1 MICKSGQKSIFNN
14 CDSTDTFSRDN
25 TIYVPP
31 PLNSTLYIVRFLN
44 LNSITFYAIDG
55 HRKCDF
61 CQASFAMETN
71 KTTYPD
77 PGTR

>member
-1 MICKSGQKSIFNN
+1 MTLSKSIFNN
-14 CDSTDTFSRDN
+14 SDSTDTFSRDN
-25 TIYVPP
+25 TICVPP
-31 PLNSTLYIVRFLN
+31 LLNSTLYIIYFFN
-44 LNSITFYAIDG
+44 LTSITLYAIDG
-55 HRKCDF
+55 HSKYDI